1 MPSDAADLSPAHPPP
16 LHRFLLWLVVLLFSV
31 GVTIGLGL
39 RIRQQL
45 AAYPGLSP
53 TVWHAADKS
62 YGVTAALYELP
73 QPEVERAIERMARLG
88 LGWLRL
94 PFPWALIEA
103 RRGHFDWA
111 RWDAIVATAARHNL
125 RILALLDTAPQ
136 WARPPGS
143 PPHTPPTELSD
154 FGTFAQAL
162 AQRYGA
168 QIDAYQIWDEPNL
181 SAHWGDR
188 YIEPRQYARLL
199 REAAVAIR
207 AVDAG
212 ATILTAALAPT
223 VERGPLNLNEMDFLE
238 QLYQANAAQWFD
250 GVAAQPYGFRAPP
263 DEPPAPERLNFTRIT
278 LLRRVM
284 ERHGD
289 HAKAVWITSFGWNA
303 LPADWQGAPSPW
315 PSVLPEDQAR
325 YTTQAIAFARAHWPW
340 LGPMGFPVWDAQGL
354 APDDPRRG
362 LALVDGERAL
372 APLTGWQASDLRGDV
387 ATVGIYPA
395 AHPSGRRQGAWRISP
410 DGLDVP
416 RQPPATLEIHF
427 EGTRL
432 DLLVRRGEYRA
443 LLYITIDGRPAD
455 QLPQQDGRAYLWLFD
470 PLEEEAEITVARHL
484 PDGRHR
490 AHIVAEGGWY
500 QWPLIGW
507 RVSREADVRI
517 LGIGLAVAAVAT
529 LVTLG
534 GTLRALRRHNWRAWV
549 GALGTWYD
557 GLGPPLQLG
566 LLAGATAAF
575 YFAPSTLWSLALLAP
590 LFLCL
595 LPRPDLGLAVILF
608 SIPFFL
614 VPKPL
619 LGRTIALSE
628 VLLVLVAVVFV
639 VRRTW
644 RLLIA
649 RRCVSRWDGA
659 AWALVGLGGLGAL
672 ATVFPPTE
680 TGWLAEADWS
690 LMPLM
695 LLPLAGVLA
704 ILADV
709 EVARWRRAPGRQ
721 LDVGIAALVL
731 LALVSSLGAPN
742 IGVAFHEFHVVV
754 WDAAVFY
761 VFIRRVGHAM
771 GRASDEPPEAMSACN
786 RRLVDAFWL
795 GATAMAVY
803 ALYLFFFTERAI
815 TAEGVHRAL
824 GSYGSPN
831 NLALLLERAAPVLIA
846 QLVFAGSAAAGRPW
860 LRAGIVVRALALAC
874 LLAALVLTFS
884 RGALLLGVPAA
895 LLFLAALHGRRV
907 LSFLVAALAAL
918 AGGILPLLG
927 TERLYSLFNTD
938 AGTGFFRLR
947 LWQSAVRMVLDRPWL
962 GVGPDNFLYQYRTW
976 YMLPDA
982 WQEPNLSHPH
992 NIVLDFATRLGIAG
1006 VAVLVW
1012 VQVAFWRL
1020 ALGLYR
1026 RMQPGEARATL
1037 SGLMAGMVATLAHG
1051 LVDHAFFLVDLAFIF
1066 CLMAA
1071 VVASE
1076 VDRRPMDAV

>member
-1 MPSDAADLSPAHPPP
+1 V
-16 LHRFLLWLVVLLFSV
+16 WLVGLFLSI
-31 GVTIGLGL
+31 GVTLGLGWRL
-39 RIRQQL
+39 HTEL
-45 AAYPGLSP
+45 TTYPGLSP
-53 TVWHAADKS
+53 TVWRAADKT
-62 YGVTAALYELP
+62 YGVTAALYDLTEA
-73 QPEVERAIERMARLG
+73 EAERALDRMARLG

-94 PFPWALIEA
+94 PFPWAQIETQ
-103 RRGHFDWA
+103 RGRFAWA
-111 RWDAIVATAARHNL
+111 RWDSVVAAAARHNIK
-125 RILALLDTAPQ
+125 ILALLDTTPP

-143 PPHTPPTELSD
+143 PLHTPPTELSD
-154 FGTFAQAL
+154 FGAFAQAL

-181 SAHWGDR
+181 SVHWGDR
-188 YIEPRQYARLL
+188 YVEPRQYARLL
-199 REAAVAIR
+199 REAAIAIR
-207 AVDAG
+207 AVDAD

-250 GVAAQPYGFRAPP
+250 VLAAQPYGFRASP
-263 DEPPAPERLNFTRIT
+263 DEPPAAERLNFARIV

-289 HAKAVWITSFGWNA
+289 HAKAVWITGFGWSA

-315 PSVLPEDQAR
+315 PSVLPEDQER
-325 YTTQAIAFARAHWPW
+325 YTAQAVAFARAHWPW
-340 LGPMGFPVWDAQGL
+340 LGPMCFPVWDAQGL

-372 APLTGWQASDLRGDV
+372 LPLTGWQASDLRGDV

-395 AHPSGRRQGAWRISP
+395 THPSGRRQGAWRTSL

-416 RQPPATLEIHF
+416 RYPPAQLDIHF
-427 EGTRL
+427 EGTRF
-432 DLLVRRGEYRA
+432 DLLVRRGEYRG
-443 LLYITIDGRPAD
+443 LLYVSVDDQPAN

-484 PDGRHR
+484 PDGRHQ

-517 LGIGLAVAAVAT
+517 LGVGLAVAAAAT
-529 LVTLG
+529 LVALG
-534 GTLRALRRHNWRAWV
+534 GMLWALRRLNWRAWV
-549 GALGTWYD
+549 VALGTWYA
-557 GLGPPLQLG
+557 GQGTPLQLG
-566 LLAGATAAF
+566 LLVGVTAAF
-575 YFAPSTLWSLALLAP
+575 YFAPSTLLSLALLAP

-595 LPRPDLGLAVILF
+595 LPRPDLGLAVLLF

-614 VPKPL
+614 LPKPL

-628 VLLVLVAVVFV
+628 VLLVLVAVAFV

-644 RLLIA
+644 RLLVT
-649 RRCVSRWDGA
+649 RRPASRWDVA
-659 AWALVGLGGLGAL
+659 AWAFIGLGGLGAL
-672 ATVFPPTE
+672 ATVFPPAE

-704 ILADV
+704 VLADG
-709 EVARWRRAPGRQ
+709 EGARWRRTPGWP
-721 LDVGIAALVL
+721 LDAGIGALVL
-731 LALVSSLGAPN
+731 LALVSSLAAPN

-761 VFIRRVGHAM
+761 GFVRRAGHVM
-771 GRASDEPPEAMSACN
+771 GRAADGHPEEMSACN
-786 RRLVDAFWL
+786 RQLVAAFWL

-846 QLVFAGSAAAGRPW
+846 QLVFAGSAASGRPW
-860 LRAGIVVRALALAC
+860 LRAGTVLRVLALAC
-874 LLAALVLTFS
+874 LLSALVLTFS
-884 RGALLLGVPAA
+884 RGALLFGMPAA
-895 LLFLAALHGRRV
+895 LLFLAALYGRRV
-907 LSFLVAALAAL
+907 LGFLVAALAAL

-927 TERLYSLFNTD
+927 TERLHSLFNTD

-947 LWQSAVRMVLDRPWL
+947 LWQSAMRMVLDRPWL

-1020 ALGLYR
+1020 ALALYR
-1026 RMQPGEARATL
+1026 RLQPGEARATL

-1051 LVDHAFFLVDLAFIF
+1051 VVDHAFFLVDLAFIF

-1071 VVASE
+1071 VVANE
-1076 VDRRPMDAV
+1076 VDRRQLDAV